1 MLGAI
6 AGDIVG
12 SRFEGGA
19 APPVGF
25 ALFGDGCRFTDDTV
39 CSLAIAAAHLDGVDY
54 ATALRRF
61 VRRHP
66 RRGYGAMFARW
77 AQADD
82 APAYGSWGN
91 GAPMRTGAIGWLAGD
106 TDEVMREAAAQ
117 AAVTHD
123 HPDAVAAA
131 QATALAIFLARHAV
145 PTTLI
150 AGRLEGT
157 FGYRL
162 APGAALGPDG
172 FDISAKGTAQRALAT
187 ALHADGWE
195 TAVRTA
201 VGLGGDTD
209 TLACIAGG
217 VAEVIHGLPLAV
229 AATARAYLSDDLK
242 AVLDDFTTRLHGE
255 AEAG

>member
-12 SRFEGGA
+12 SRFEGGG
-19 APPVGF
+19 APPFGF

-39 CSLAIAAAHLDGVDY
+39 CSLAIAAARLDGVDY
-54 ATALRRF
+54 ATSLRRF
-61 VRRHP
+61 VHRHP
-66 RRGYGAMFARW
+66 GRGYGAMFARW
-77 AQADD
+77 ARSAD

-91 GAPMRTGAIGWLAGD
+91 GAPMRTGAIGWLAGSA
-106 TDEVMREAAAQ
+106 DEVVVEAAAQ

-145 PTTLI
+145 PPTHI
-150 AGRLEGT
+150 AARLEGT

-162 APGAALGPDG
+162 APGDAIGPDG
-172 FDISAKGTAQRALAT
+172 FDISAKGTVQPALAT
-187 ALHADGWE
+187 ALHADSWE

-217 VAEVIHGLPLAV
+217 VAEVIHGLPVDV
-229 AATARAYLSDDLK
+229 AATARAHLTEDLA
-242 AVLDDFTTRLHGE
+242 AVLDAFTARLHGE